1 MKLTFLDSLDLFKFN
16 VTLKLD
22 TKEKTSTLFGK
33 LISLFIY
40 MILGYLYFTS
50 DMIAKTN
57 PNVINRD
64 VDLDPYPN
72 FSFTDD
78 NFKLIFAVTDQYNN
92 IIYPDPTIFSLVV
105 YGGIYYAQT
114 SENDQFWQIKT
125 HNCTEKDFDK
135 NQALYKNLGV
145 IGAQCFDNGTFSI
158 GGSWDEPVISYMDI
172 DVIVCVNG
180 TEENLTCK
188 SEEYIRETINN
199 FYFSVWLMQQN
210 IDANNYLHPIKN
222 KMRTFYN
229 SLDYDFMKVNKIY
242 LNKVDLITNDGFFF
256 DSFSTISSYV
266 IGKQEV
272 DIEAFYEGTVYEFY
286 LYAGNQGTII
296 NWNYQKFENVIVSI
310 GGAAHIHW
318 IFVIKDRK

>member
-105 YGGIYYAQT
+105 Y
-114 SENDQFWQIKT
+114 
-125 HNCTEKDFDK
+125 
-135 NQALYKNLGV
+135 
-145 IGAQCFDNGTFSI
+145 
-158 GGSWDEPVISYMDI
+158 
-172 DVIVCVNG
+172 
-180 TEENLTCK
+180 
-188 SEEYIRETINN
+188 
-199 FYFSVWLMQQN
+199 
-210 IDANNYLHPIKN
+210 
-222 KMRTFYN
+222 
-229 SLDYDFMKVNKIY
+229 
-242 LNKVDLITNDGFFF
+242 
-256 DSFSTISSYV
+256 
-266 IGKQEV
+266 
-272 DIEAFYEGTVYEFY
+272 
-286 LYAGNQGTII
+286 
-296 NWNYQKFENVIVSI
+296 
-310 GGAAHIHW
+310 AHIFYW
-318 IFVIKDRK
+318 TDVQCTQLYSNC